1 MIKEHERV
9 VLTRGIS
16 EKGLQAGD
24 VGTVVHVHAAGRAL
38 EVEFLT
44 LNGDFIAVATVTPSQ
59 VRPTKKGEIAH
70 ARLLASA

>member
-9 VLTRGIS
+9 VLTRDIP
-16 EKGLQAGD
+16 EQALQAGD
-24 VGTVVHVHAAGRAL
+24 VGTIIHVHTGGRAF

-44 LNGDFIAVATVTPSQ
+44 LNGDSVAVATVTPSQ
-59 VRPTKKGEIAH
+59 VRRVKKGEIAH